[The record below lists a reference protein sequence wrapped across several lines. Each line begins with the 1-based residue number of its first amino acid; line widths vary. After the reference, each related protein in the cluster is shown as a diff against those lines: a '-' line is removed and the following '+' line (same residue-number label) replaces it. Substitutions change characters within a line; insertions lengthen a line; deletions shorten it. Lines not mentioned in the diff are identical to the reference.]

1 MEEVDCLIK
10 ALADHINKDLLAGKL
25 YEQEVAE
32 ETKALA
38 LLVFARSICQDKINR
53 KEGAEE

>member
-1 MEEVDCLIK
+1 MEEIDCLIK

-25 YEQEVAE
+25 YEHEVAE

-38 LLVFARSICQDKINR
+38 LLVFARSTCSPKKRDLN
-53 KEGAEE
+53 